1 MSKYR
6 YEEISSEI
14 ALNITEGRLKP
25 GHKLPSVRYLKTQ
38 YKAGLNTIQKAYEL
52 LIIMGLVESIPKSGY
67 YVAIPRA
74 CGYPAHIS
82 IPSQVRVRDELFR
95 NNLKAVTANL
105 DPMQRHRLTEFNVA
119 TPDDT
124 FIPQKMILR
133 NMQQVIREKGTQLL
147 RYYPSNG
154 SEPLKEHITKR
165 AALNHGSFDA
175 EGLIITDGALQAF
188 YIALATVTSPGDAV
202 AIESPCVFSMLQVL
216 SSLKLKIVE
225 IPVLEPNGFDLDF
238 LEETL
243 KTIPIKAIAVT
254 PNFHN
259 PTGLLMSDENKWRL
273 LEIAK
278 EKDIPIIENDV
289 YGDLNFSDHRPGNIS
304 SMDDTGLVMTF
315 SSYSKTLAS
324 GIRLG
329 WLFSGRFF
337 KVAEQI
343 KFSLGS
349 TVSPIYQE
357 TMLKILATTSY
368 ERHIQSFR
376 MKLASQCYQTIALI
390 STHFPEKTLI
400 STPKGGYSIWLK
412 MDKDIDMARFHT
424 SCEEI
429 GLRFTPGSTFSY
441 SDAFEQYFRIVFA
454 LKYTQHRQDVLR
466 QAGVMAGKS
475 GILI

>member
-1 MSKYR
+1 MNKYR
-6 YEEISSEI
+6 YEEIAAEI

-25 GHKLPSVRYLKTQ
+25 GHKLPSVRSLKKQ
-38 YKAGLNTIQKAYEL
+38 YQAGLSTIQKAYEL
-52 LIIMGLVESIPKSGY
+52 LIITGLVESIPKSGF
-67 YVAIPRA
+67 YVALAKGWHSTKQIPV
-74 CGYPAHIS
+74 
-82 IPSQVRVRDELFR
+82 PSQIRLRDELFR
-95 NNLKAVTANL
+95 NNLLAITSNR
-105 DPMQRHRLTEFNVA
+105 DPLKRHRLQEFNVA

-133 NMQQVIREKGTQLL
+133 NMQQVIRENGTQLL

-165 AALNHGSFDA
+165 AALNHGNFDA
-175 EGLIITDGALQAF
+175 DGLIITDGALQAF
-188 YIALATVTSPGDAV
+188 YIAMATVTSPGDAV

-216 SSLKLKIVE
+216 TSLKLKIVE
-225 IPVLEPNGFDLDF
+225 IPVLEPEGFDLNF
-238 LEETL
+238 LEESL
-243 KTIPIKAIAVT
+243 KMIPIKAIALT

-259 PTGLLMSDENKWRL
+259 PTGYLMSDENKRRL

-278 EKDIPIIENDV
+278 AKDIPIIENDV

-304 SMDDTGLVMTF
+304 SMDDSGLVMTF

-329 WLFSGRFF
+329 WLFTGRFF

-343 KFSLGS
+343 KFALGS

-368 ERHIQSFR
+368 ERHIHSFR
-376 MKLASQCYQTIALI
+376 MKLASQCYQTIELI

-412 MDKDIDMARFHT
+412 MDKDIDMAKFHAH
-424 SCEEI
+424 CGEI
-429 GLRFTPGSTFSY
+429 GVRFTPGYTFSY
-441 SDAFEQYFRIVFA
+441 SNAFEQYFRIVFA
-454 LKYTQHRQDVLR
+454 IRYTGQSMDVLR
-466 QAGVMAGKS
+466 QAGILAGKS
-475 GILI
+475 